1 MNRNQFTVQ
10 TIRNLGE
17 IESVRE
23 VWKTWQKTRD
33 SNFEFFSGMVRS
45 PGNCSSPHVLVLS
58 REAKPETLLVGF
70 RHRAKFPIKIS
81 SRTVLQPE
89 VTALEFTR
97 GGLLGNASSQNC
109 EALVRA
115 ITTSLAEGDADL
127 AFWDQLDP
135 QSHLYTHAIQRSGIL
150 RRDHCRKLHDHWFQS
165 LPDGLEAFLLTLR
178 QSQRSKLRRKYK
190 KFVNTFAGRIEIRRF
205 QTVEEVGRA
214 IREMEEIARKSIK
227 RRLGFG
233 FFDTPQ
239 SREQLLVEATHGWL
253 KIFVLYIDGVPV
265 SFWKGTL
272 YEHCL
277 YADHVGFDARWSE
290 HSPGIFLFLN
300 VIESLRDSD
309 VNTLDFGIG
318 CGQFYDSFA
327 KVRRTEARVHIY
339 APTFH
344 ALQLSLLYT
353 LAHHATLLINRTS
366 SLNWARRAIWKA
378 RKSALART
386 PPKPSSASAE
396 PHNAIL

>member
-10 TIRNLGE
+10 TIRDLGE
-17 IESVRE
+17 IESIRE
-23 VWKTWQKTRD
+23 VWTTWQKTRD
-33 SNFEFFSGMVRS
+33 SNFEFFSGIVRS
-45 PGNCSSPHVLVLS
+45 RGNCCSPHVLVL
-58 REAKPETLLVGF
+58 RRDAKPETLLAGF
-70 RHRAKFPIKIS
+70 KHRAKFPIKIS

-109 EALVRA
+109 EALVHA

-127 AFWDQLDP
+127 ALWDQLDP
-135 QSHLYTHAIQRSGIL
+135 QSHLYTHAIQRPGIL
-150 RRDHCRKLHDHWFQS
+150 GRDHCRKLNDHWFQS

-178 QSQRSKLRRKYK
+178 HSQRSKLRRKYK
-190 KFVNTFAGRIEIRRF
+190 KFVTTFAGRIEIRCF
-205 QTVEEVGRA
+205 QTTEEVGQA
-214 IREMEEIARKSIK
+214 IREMEKIARKSIK

-233 FFDTPQ
+233 FFDTLQ

-277 YADHVGFDARWSE
+277 YADQVGFDASWSE

-309 VNTLDFGIG
+309 VNTLDFGTG

-327 KVRRTEARVHIY
+327 KVRRSEARVHIY
-339 APTFH
+339 APTLH
-344 ALQLSLLYT
+344 ALQLNLFYT

-378 RKSALART
+378 RRSALERA